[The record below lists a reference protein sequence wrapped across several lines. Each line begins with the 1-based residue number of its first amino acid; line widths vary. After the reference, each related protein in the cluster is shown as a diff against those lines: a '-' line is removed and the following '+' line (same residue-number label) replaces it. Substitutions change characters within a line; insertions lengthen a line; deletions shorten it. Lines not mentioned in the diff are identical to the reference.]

1 MGHRLIGW
9 PAAFLP
15 LAPMALRWLIRPLAE
30 PPAVAYRQRLVPS
43 LIETE
48 PEPRDQV
55 DSEPFRQSLQELP
68 WT

>member
-1 MGHRLIGW
+1 VRLT
-9 PAAFLP
+9 
-15 LAPMALRWLIRPLAE
+15 LIRPLAE
-30 PPAVAYRQRLVPS
+30 PPAVAHRQRLVPS
-43 LIETE
+43 PIETE